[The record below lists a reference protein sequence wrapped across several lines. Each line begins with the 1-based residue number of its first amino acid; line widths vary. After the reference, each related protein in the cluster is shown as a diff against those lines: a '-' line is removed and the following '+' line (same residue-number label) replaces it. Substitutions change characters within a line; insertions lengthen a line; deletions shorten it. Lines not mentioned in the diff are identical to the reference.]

1 MGTKDTTQKRLED
14 YEDIFADISNVLLY
28 DGEDVIKENEL
39 ETVTAKD
46 TYTVEQQ
53 IHEVERD
60 VAKRWRHHSLHIS
73 LIGLENQTDPDY
85 KMPMRVICYDGASYR
100 AQLNAEESK
109 KTYPVIT
116 LVLYMGTEKR
126 WTAPK
131 QLTNCFKYDK
141 RLSKFISNYKINVVE
156 LAWLSDEQIMKFK
169 TEFRNF
175 VELLRDTRLGRK
187 PQYSPI
193 QLKHVHELLQLMRIM
208 SGNDEYE
215 QLLNQT
221 TNNLKQNKL
230 KGDELTMKKIVSLGF
245 DEARAE
251 AMAEGLA
258 KGEAQE
264 KFATVKRMLKRG
276 KSSLIEIAKDTDL
289 PLDTIKKIQAEMQ
302 AV

>member
-85 KMPMRVICYDGASYR
+85 KMPLRVICYDGASYR

-131 QLTNCFKYDK
+131 QLTDCFKYDD

-156 LAWLSDEQIMKFK
+156 LAWLIDEQIMKFK

-193 QLKHVHELLQLMRIM
+193 QLKHVHELFQLMRVM

-230 KGDELTMKKIVSLGF
+230 KGDEITMKKIVSLGF

-251 AMAEGLA
+251 AMAKGLA
-258 KGEAQE
+258 KGELQE
-264 KFATVKRMLKRG
+264 KLATVKRMLKRG
-276 KSSLIEIAKDTDL
+276 KSSLADIAEDTDL

>member
-1 MGTKDTTQKRLED
+1 MATKDTTQKRLED
-14 YEDIFADISNVLLY
+14 FEDIFADISNVLLY

-39 ETVTAKD
+39 ETVTVKD

-73 LIGLENQTDPDY
+73 LIGLENQTDTDY
-85 KMPMRVICYDGASYR
+85 KMPLRVICYDGASYR

-116 LVLYMGTEKR
+116 LVLYMGTEKH

-131 QLTNCFKYDK
+131 QLTDCFKYDE

-193 QLKHVHELLQLMRIM
+193 QLKHVHELLQLMRVM

-215 QLLNQT
+215 QLLKQT
-221 TNNLKQNKL
+221 TNNLKQKKL
-230 KGDELTMKKIVSLGF
+230 KGDEITMKKIVSLGF

-251 AMAEGLA
+251 ARAAGLA
-258 KGEAQE
+258 EGEAQE
-264 KFATVKRMLKRG
+264 KFATAKRMLALG
-276 KSSLIEIAKDTDL
+276 KSLQDIMLITDL
-289 PLDTIKKIQAEMQ
+289 PMSKIQELQAEIKS
-302 AV
+302 A

>member
-14 YEDIFADISNVLLY
+14 FEDIFADISNLLLY

-46 TYTVEQQ
+46 TYTVEHQ

-85 KMPMRVICYDGASYR
+85 KMPLRVICYDGASYR
-100 AQLNAEESK
+100 AQLNAEDPK

-116 LVLYMGTEKR
+116 LVLYMGTEKH

-131 QLTNCFKYDK
+131 QLTDCFKYDE

-156 LAWLSDEQIMKFK
+156 LAWLSDEQIIKFK

-215 QLLNQT
+215 QLLKQT

-230 KGDELTMKKIVSLGF
+230 KGDEITMKKIVSLGF

-251 AMAEGLA
+251 ARAAGLA
-258 KGEAQE
+258 EGEAQE
-264 KFATVKRMLKRG
+264 KFATAKRMLALG
-276 KSSLIEIAKDTDL
+276 KSLQDIMLITDL
-289 PLDTIKKIQAEMQ
+289 PMSKIQELQTEIKSA
-302 AV
+302 

>member
-14 YEDIFADISNVLLY
+14 FEDIFADISNVLLY

-46 TYTVEQQ
+46 TYTVEHQ

-85 KMPMRVICYDGASYR
+85 KMPLRVICYDGASYR
-100 AQLNAEESK
+100 AQLNTEDPK

-116 LVLYMGTEKR
+116 LVLYMGTEKH

-131 QLTNCFKYDK
+131 QLTDCFKYDE

-215 QLLNQT
+215 QLLKQT

-230 KGDELTMKKIVSLGF
+230 KGDEITMKKIVSLGF

-251 AMAEGLA
+251 ARAAGLA
-258 KGEAQE
+258 EGEAQE
-264 KFATVKRMLKRG
+264 KFATAKRMLALG
-276 KSSLIEIAKDTDL
+276 KSLQDIMLITDL
-289 PLDTIKKIQAEMQ
+289 PMSKIQELQTEIKSA
-302 AV
+302 

>member
-14 YEDIFADISNVLLY
+14 FEDIFADISNVLLY

-39 ETVTAKD
+39 ETVTVKD
-46 TYTVEQQ
+46 TYTVEHQ

-60 VAKRWRHHSLHIS
+60 VAKRWKHHSLHIS

-85 KMPMRVICYDGASYR
+85 KMPLRVICYDGASYR

-116 LVLYMGTEKR
+116 LVLYMGTEKH

-131 QLTNCFKYDK
+131 QLTDCFKYDE

-193 QLKHVHELLQLMRIM
+193 QLKHVHELLQLMRVM

-215 QLLNQT
+215 QLLKQT

-230 KGDELTMKKIVSLGF
+230 KGDEITMKKIVSLGF

-251 AMAEGLA
+251 ARAAGLA
-258 KGEAQE
+258 EGEAQE
-264 KFATVKRMLKRG
+264 KFATAKRMLALG
-276 KSSLIEIAKDTDL
+276 KSLQDIMLITDL
-289 PLDTIKKIQAEMQ
+289 PMSKIQELQTEIKSA
-302 AV
+302 